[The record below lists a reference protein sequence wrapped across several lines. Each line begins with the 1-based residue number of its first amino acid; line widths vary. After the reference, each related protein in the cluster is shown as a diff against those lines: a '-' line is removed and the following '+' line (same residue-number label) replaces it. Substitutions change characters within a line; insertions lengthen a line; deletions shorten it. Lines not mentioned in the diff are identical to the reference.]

1 MANTPDKGIKNV
13 VIKKELLGKVTKS
26 NATVVRF
33 RIVAE
38 DKNRKSAY
46 SQIFVTESGEVFIG
60 VGDINVVGNT
70 VIVNWAPGEVSTQIL
85 YDIFVGFDSSAP
97 TFRATTGSSNYS
109 FLKTGTTSVRVIVQ
123 ASSINPTLN
132 ENLKIYDSGTV
143 SLV

>member
-1 MANTPDKGIKNV
+1 MTNTPDKGIKNV
-13 VIKKELLGKVTKS
+13 VIKKELLGKVTGS

-33 RIVAE
+33 RLVAE

-46 SQIFVTESGEVFIG
+46 SQIFITESGEVFIG

-70 VIVNWAPGEVSTQIL
+70 VIVNWASGEFSTQIM
-85 YDIFVGFDSSAP
+85 YDIFIGFDSSAP
-97 TFRATTGSSNYS
+97 TFRATTGSTNYS

-123 ASSINPTLN
+123 VSSINPALN
-132 ENLKIYDSGTV
+132 EDLKIYDSGTV

>member
-1 MANTPDKGIKNV
+1 M
-13 VIKKELLGKVTKS
+13 
-26 NATVVRF
+26 
-33 RIVAE
+33 VAE

-46 SQIFVTESGEVFIG
+46 SQIFVKESGEIFIG

-70 VIVNWAPGEVSTQIL
+70 VIVNWASAEVSTQIL

-97 TFRATTGSSNYS
+97 TFRATTGSTNYS
-109 FLKTGTTSVRVIVQ
+109 FLKTGTTSVRVIIQ